1 MKMIETRYAS
11 PTADL
16 TFKLVFGEDQ
26 HKQLTIDFL
35 NDLLER
41 PEGKLIKEITFIN
54 RENTPRNL
62 LDKRTF
68 LDISCKDQSGAR
80 FIIEMQTGPESYFDK
95 RALYYTANLLARQL
109 ENTDPYTELKPVIF
123 IGILTYNLYK
133 THNNVV
139 SHHLICDMNTG
150 KQSLDLVELHF
161 VELSKFDKK
170 ADQLESKIDKW
181 LFYLK
186 SATTVK
192 EIPAAY
198 KDSPSMQQ
206 AFDIV
211 ERTKWS
217 SERIEKYEREI
228 EFARKNLTQEL
239 VVLEEL
245 KEARKEG
252 RQEGVQKEK
261 EVIAMSLL
269 QEGLDVD
276 LIAKATKLTIDQIE
290 ALRKKK

>member
-1 MKMIETRYAS
+1 MIETRYAS

-16 TFKLVFGEDQ
+16 TFKLVFGEDP

-41 PEGKLIKEITFIN
+41 PEGRLIKEITFIN

-133 THNNVV
+133 THKNVV

-161 VELSKFDKK
+161 VELTKFNKT

-186 SATTVK
+186 SATTV
-192 EIPAAY
+192 
-198 KDSPSMQQ
+198 
-206 AFDIV
+206 
-211 ERTKWS
+211 
-217 SERIEKYEREI
+217 I
-228 EFARKNLTQEL
+228 EFARKELTQALVQAKEL
-239 VVLEEL
+239 AEAKEGRKKALE
-245 KEARKEG
+245 EG
-252 RQEGVQKEK
+252 RQEGGQKEK
-261 EVIAMSLL
+261 EVMAIKLL
-269 QEGLDVD
+269 KKGMDISEVADLTGL
-276 LIAKATKLTIDQIE
+276 AIDQIE
-290 ALRKKK
+290 DLRKKK